1 MNRLTSLAFASSL
14 RGAHHRI
21 QVEAISEFA
30 VLASLI
36 ATGHYC
42 QGATR
47 RQIPL
52 ARRELPA
59 RANWVSAL

>member
-1 MNRLTSLAFASSL
+1 MSRQTSLAFASNL

-36 ATGHYC
+36 ATGHYY
-42 QGATR
+42 QGATDGKY
-47 RQIPL
+47 QS
-52 ARRELPA
+52 
-59 RANWVSAL
+59 RAANFPRGQTG